1 VAAQYD
7 YAATNIVLGQKGR
20 RSAMEI
26 TIRVAV
32 MDDVPALQKLI
43 PHSARELSK
52 GFYTPQQIE
61 SAIKYIFGVDTQLIS
76 DKTYYVAE
84 VAGQMVGCGGWSKRK
99 TMFGGDQMKAEQDLM
114 LDPKADAG
122 RIRAFFTHP
131 AWARKGIGRRIIQ
144 ACEEAAK
151 AEGFTRL
158 ELVATLPGE
167 PLYAAMGYKVT
178 ERMDIPMSDGIT
190 LPAAHMKK

>member
-1 VAAQYD
+1 
-7 YAATNIVLGQKGR
+7 
-20 RSAMEI
+20 MEI
-26 TIRVAV
+26 TMRVAV

-52 GFYTPQQIE
+52 GYYTPQQIE
-61 SAIKYIFGVDTQLIS
+61 SAITYIFGVDTQLIT
-76 DKTYYVAE
+76 DRTYYVAE
-84 VAGQMVGCGGWSKRK
+84 AAGQMVGCGGWSKRK
-99 TMFGGDQMKAEQDLM
+99 TMFGGDQMKAAQDPM
-114 LDPKADAG
+114 LDPKVDAG

-131 AWARKGIGRRIIQ
+131 EWARKGIGRRIIQ

-167 PLYAAMGYKVT
+167 PLYAAMGYAVT
-178 ERMDIPMSDGIT
+178 ERMNIPMSDGIT
-190 LPAAHMKK
+190 LPATHMKK

>member
-1 VAAQYD
+1 
-7 YAATNIVLGQKGR
+7 
-20 RSAMEI
+20 MEI

-52 GFYTPQQIE
+52 GYYTPQQIE
-61 SAIKYIFGVDTQLIS
+61 SAIKYIFGVDTQLIA
-76 DKTYYVAE
+76 DRTYYVAE
-84 VAGQMVGCGGWSKRK
+84 AAGQMVGCGGWSKRK
-99 TMFGGDQMKAEQDLM
+99 TMFGGDQMKAEQDPM
-114 LDPKADAG
+114 LDPKVDAG

-167 PLYAAMGYKVT
+167 PLYAAMGYEVT
-178 ERMDIPMSDGIT
+178 ERMDVPMSDGTT

>member
-1 VAAQYD
+1 
-7 YAATNIVLGQKGR
+7 
-20 RSAMEI
+20 MEI

-43 PHSARELSK
+43 PQSARELSK
-52 GFYTPQQIE
+52 GYYTPQQVE

-76 DKTYYVAE
+76 DTTYYVAE
-84 VAGQMVGCGGWSKRK
+84 AAGQMVGCGGWSKRK
-99 TMFGGDQMKAEQDLM
+99 TMFGGDQMKAAPDPM
-114 LDPKADAG
+114 LDSKVDAG

-131 AWARKGIGRRIIQ
+131 TWARQGIGRRIIQ
-144 ACEEAAK
+144 ACEEAAT

-167 PLYAAMGYKVT
+167 PLYAAMGYAVT
-178 ERMDIPMSDGIT
+178 ERMDIPMSDGTT

>member
-1 VAAQYD
+1 
-7 YAATNIVLGQKGR
+7 
-20 RSAMEI
+20 MEI
-26 TIRVAV
+26 TIRVAL
-32 MDDVPALQKLI
+32 MDDVPALKKLI
-43 PHSARELSK
+43 PQSARQLSK
-52 GFYTPQQIE
+52 GYYTPQQIE
-61 SAIKYIFGVDTQLIS
+61 SAIQYIFGVDRQLIS
-76 DKTYYVAE
+76 DRTYYVAE
-84 VAGQMVGCGGWSKRK
+84 AAGQMVGCGGWSKRK
-99 TMFGGDQMKAEQDLM
+99 TMFGGDQMKEEQDPM

-131 AWARKGIGRRIIQ
+131 GWTRKGIGRRIIQ

-167 PLYAAMGYKVT
+167 PLYAAMGYAVT
-178 ERMDIPMSDGIT
+178 ERMDIPMSDGTT